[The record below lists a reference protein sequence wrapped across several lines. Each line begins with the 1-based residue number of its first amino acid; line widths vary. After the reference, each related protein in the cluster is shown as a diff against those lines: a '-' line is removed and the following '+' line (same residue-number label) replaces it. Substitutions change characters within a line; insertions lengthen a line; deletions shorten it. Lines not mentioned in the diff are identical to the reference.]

1 MLFFVDVY
9 ASSCLP
15 VFVIIGL
22 SRFPNAQYSCSQT
35 LGNRIP
41 RTTFVYLPVQHFL
54 VLATKRI
61 VRAPGADTQHKD
73 EIALL
78 RLRYKQPDS
87 TESKLIERTL
97 KTADIINT
105 LEKTSERF
113 RFSASVAGFGQLLRG
128 GRYTDNYQYDDV
140 LELARDARGRDAFGY
155 RGEFI
160 SLVNLAKSL
169 QTTRV
174 KG

>member
-1 MLFFVDVY
+1 
-9 ASSCLP
+9 
-15 VFVIIGL
+15 
-22 SRFPNAQYSCSQT
+22 
-35 LGNRIP
+35 
-41 RTTFVYLPVQHFL
+41 
-54 VLATKRI
+54 
-61 VRAPGADTQHKD
+61 
-73 EIALL
+73 L

-87 TESKLIERTL
+87 TTSKLIERPL
-97 KTADIINT
+97 KTADIVKT
-105 LEKTSERF
+105 LEKTSDRF

-128 GRYTDNYQYDDV
+128 GRYTDSYQYDDV
-140 LELARDARGRDAFGY
+140 LELARNARGRDDFGY

>member
-1 MLFFVDVY
+1 MVSSKGNYVDPLRY
-9 ASSCLP
+9 SQAS
-15 VFVIIGL
+15 
-22 SRFPNAQYSCSQT
+22 
-35 LGNRIP
+35 
-41 RTTFVYLPVQHFL
+41 
-54 VLATKRI
+54 
-61 VRAPGADTQHKD
+61 GADTHHKD

-87 TESKLIERTL
+87 STSKLIERPIQS
-97 KTADIINT
+97 ADVENT
-105 LEKTSERF
+105 LEKTSDRF

-128 GRYTDNYQYDDV
+128 GKYTDNYQYDDV
-140 LELARDARGRDAFGY
+140 LELARNARGRDAFGY